1 MVYKTLGIIVIC
13 VLFLFS
19 LNVYASSSKEDY
31 ALQKECEKQAEE
43 LFKEQYGADNVKVKT
58 SNGFDLYSHRTHY
71 NKMFNKCFQ
80 LIEKNLCREDGVVE
94 TRIKELLDV
103 NENRKYG
110 SIMEFLNTRK
120 IWECFVA
127 QKTCKSA
134 GEWDLLIKLY
144 MEE

>member
-1 MVYKTLGIIVIC
+1 MVYKTLGIITVC
-13 VLFLFS
+13 VLFFS
-19 LNVYASSSKEDY
+19 PLNVYSSSIKEDY
-31 ALQKECEKQAEE
+31 ELQKKCEKQSEE
-43 LFKEQYGADNVKVKT
+43 IFKEQYGYDNVKVNT
-58 SNGFDLYSHRTHY
+58 INGFDLYTHRTHY
-71 NKMFNKCFQ
+71 NKIFNICFQ
-80 LIEKNLCREDGVVE
+80 LIEKNLCKEDGVVE

-103 NENRKYG
+103 NENTKYG